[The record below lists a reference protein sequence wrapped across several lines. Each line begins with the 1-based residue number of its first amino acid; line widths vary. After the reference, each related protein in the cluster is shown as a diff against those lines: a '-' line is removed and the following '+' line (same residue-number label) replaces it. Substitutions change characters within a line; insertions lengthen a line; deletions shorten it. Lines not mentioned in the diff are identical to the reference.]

1 MSPPRIFS
9 EIALGPG
16 PGFAL
21 PPAAAGHVARVLR
34 LGAGDPI
41 TLFDGSGMDFPAR
54 IVAAGKRGVTVDVGP
69 GVTVGT
75 ESPLAITLLQGIGR
89 GPRMDLVLQKA
100 TELGVAAIRPLLTS
114 RTVVRL
120 DEERAAQ
127 RRQHWQRIL
136 VSAAEQCG
144 RSTLPVLHAP
154 ASLADALA
162 AEAGK
167 PWRFFLDPAATPG
180 LPAGIA
186 GARAAAVLVGPE
198 GGLSPHERALATAS
212 GFRGLR
218 LGPRILRTETAPLA
232 ALSILQFLAG
242 DLGAGPGK
250 EPA

>member
-9 EIALGPG
+9 ELALGPG

-21 PPAAAGHVARVLR
+21 PPAAAAHVARVLR
-34 LGAGDPI
+34 LAAGDPI
-41 TLFDGSGMDFPAR
+41 TLFDGSGTDYPAR
-54 IVAAGKRGVTVDVGP
+54 IVSAGRRGVTVDVAP
-69 GVTVGT
+69 GVAVAT

-89 GPRMDLVLQKA
+89 GTRMDLVLQKA

-120 DEERAAQ
+120 DDQRTAQ
-127 RRQHWQRIL
+127 RLQHWQRIL

-144 RSTLPVLHAP
+144 RSTLPVLHPP
-154 ASLADALA
+154 ARLADALA
-162 AEAGK
+162 AEAST
-167 PWRFFLDPAATPG
+167 PWRFFLDPEGPPG

-186 GARAAAVLVGPE
+186 GAQAAAVLVGPE
-198 GGLSPHERALATAS
+198 GGLSPDERAQAVAG

-232 ALSILQFLAG
+232 AISILQYLAG
-242 DLGAGPGK
+242 DLGAGPGT
-250 EPA
+250 ERV

>member
-1 MSPPRIFS
+1 MSPPRIYS

-21 PPAAAGHVARVLR
+21 PPAAAAHVARVLR

-41 TLFDGSGMDFPAR
+41 TLFDGSGMDYPATITGADR
-54 IVAAGKRGVTVDVGP
+54 RQVLVSVAP
-69 GVTVGT
+69 GVPVDT

-100 TELGVAAIRPLLTS
+100 TELGVAAIRPLTTA

-120 DEERAAQ
+120 DAERAGQ
-127 RRQHWQRIL
+127 RLQHWQRIL

-144 RSTLPVLHAP
+144 RSTLPVLHGP
-154 ASLADALA
+154 ADLADALA
-162 AEAGK
+162 AEAGT
-167 PWRFFLDPAATPG
+167 PWRFFLDPAAAPG
-180 LPAGIA
+180 LPGGIA
-186 GARAAAVLVGPE
+186 AARTAAVLIGPE
-198 GGLSPHERALATAS
+198 GGLAPDERALVAAH
-212 GFRGLR
+212 GFTGLR

-242 DLGAGPGK
+242 DLGPGQRDSGP
-250 EPA
+250 

>member
-1 MSPPRIFS
+1 MSPPRIYS
-9 EIALGPG
+9 DVALGPG

-21 PPAAAGHVARVLR
+21 PAAAAAHVARVLR

-41 TLFDGSGMDFPAR
+41 TLFDGTGMDFPAT
-54 IVAAGKRGVTVDVGP
+54 IESAGKRGVTVTVAP
-69 GVTVGT
+69 GQPVAR

-100 TELGVAAIRPLLTS
+100 TELGVAAIRPLLTA

-120 DEERAAQ
+120 DADRTEQ

-144 RSTLPVLHAP
+144 RATLPRLHAP
-154 ASLADALA
+154 ADLATALA
-162 AEAGK
+162 AESGT
-167 PWRFFLDPAATPG
+167 PWRFVLDPAAAPG

-186 GARAAAVLVGPE
+186 GARAAAILIGPE
-198 GGLSPHERALATAS
+198 GGLDPAERALVAAH
-212 GFRGLR
+212 GFAGLR

-242 DLGAGPGK
+242 DLGA
-250 EPA
+250 A